1 MPHTR
6 PLLLL
11 TSIISCLNFALNQ
24 SNEQMVLTM
33 RDAIIQLQLP
43 SYEFPSLKASSFQCT
58 LLVLFLIFPHIFLV
72 SSCFCVFA
80 RIFIQPGLASFS
92 PLPGKMF
99 SFFKTSSREPFLI
112 PPLPMQETWVRS
124 LGRED
129 PLEK

>member
-1 MPHTR
+1 M
-6 PLLLL
+6 
-11 TSIISCLNFALNQ
+11 SCLNLALNQ
-24 SNEQMVLTM
+24 SSEQMVLTM
-33 RDAIIQLQLP
+33 RYAIIQLQLP
-43 SYEFPSLKASSFQCT
+43 SYKFPSLKDSSFQCT

-72 SSCFCVFA
+72 SSCFHVFA
-80 RIFIQPGLASFS
+80 CIFIQLGLASFS